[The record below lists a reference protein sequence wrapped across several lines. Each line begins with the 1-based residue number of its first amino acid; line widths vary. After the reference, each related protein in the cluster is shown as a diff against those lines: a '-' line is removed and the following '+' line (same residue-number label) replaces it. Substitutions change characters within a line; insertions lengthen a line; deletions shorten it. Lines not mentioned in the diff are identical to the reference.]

1 MNGRGHTA
9 EPAWAAPAKG
19 LHWLVAALVLAQFV
33 LGWAAVTWHLSPTK
47 LDLFVWHKSIGML
60 ILALMLLRVGVR
72 VRFGAPPLPH
82 GTPPW
87 ERRAA
92 AASHGLLYALVV
104 AMPLSGWVVNSAA
117 NIPLRLF
124 WWLPLPPIVA
134 PSKGVETI
142 AAGVH
147 LGFFV
152 ALALVIIVHVAAAF
166 RHHFVLRD
174 DVLVRMLPWH
184 RQRA

>member
-1 MNGRGHTA
+1 MNGRVHRIG
-9 EPAWAAPAKG
+9 PAWAAPAIG
-19 LHWLVAALVLAQFV
+19 LHWLVAALVLVQFA

-60 ILALMLLRVGVR
+60 ILALMLLRIGVR
-72 VRFGAPPLPH
+72 LRYGAPLPPR
-82 GTPPW
+82 GTPSW

-92 AASHGLLYALVV
+92 AASHGLLYALVL

-124 WWLPLPPIVA
+124 WWLPLPAIVA
-134 PSKGVETI
+134 PSKVVETM
-142 AAGVH
+142 AARVH
-147 LGFFV
+147 LGFFI
-152 ALALVIIVHVAAAF
+152 ALALVVTVHVAAAI

-184 RQRA
+184 GQRA